1 MLKEFKEFVM
11 KGNVLDLAIA
21 VVIGA
26 AFGKIIDSLVADVI
40 MPPIGMALG
49 NVDFSNL
56 YINLSGGEYPSLA
69 EAKKAGAAV
78 IAYGAFINTII
89 NFLIVALALFMVVRT
104 ANRLR
109 KQQEAPAA
117 PPEPSGEEKLLAEIR
132 DLLKARA

>member
-49 NVDFSNL
+49 NADFSNL